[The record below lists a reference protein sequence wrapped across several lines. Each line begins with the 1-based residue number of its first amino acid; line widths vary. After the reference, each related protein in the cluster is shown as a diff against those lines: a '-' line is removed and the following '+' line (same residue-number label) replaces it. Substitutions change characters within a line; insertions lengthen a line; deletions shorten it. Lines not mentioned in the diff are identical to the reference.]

1 MAKIQL
7 TQLKAYK
14 AKKVCGGIQTIISKT
29 FFMLV
34 DRAKLARRN

>member
-7 TQLKAYK
+7 TQLKPYK
-14 AKKVCGGIQTIISKT
+14 AKKVRGGIQTIIST